1 VAQDIYSLDGQI
13 NPVYTESANPLSIYL
28 SELEECKNEAVR
40 LESEFDLLYRD
51 YKILISDIA
60 IERAKI
66 LQKKSSEDLNKL
78 MDSVEAIIKAFLDYA
93 SKNDLPT
100 FDTAHFFA
108 THIQSEES
116 YFLKKRVICLMIN
129 SGVFVIKNENY
140 KLIGGEIII
149 PCSNLESFLIL

>member
-1 VAQDIYSLDGQI
+1 LIFDIG
-13 NPVYTESANPLSIYL
+13 
-28 SELEECKNEAVR
+28 
-40 LESEFDLLYRD
+40 
-51 YKILISDIA
+51 

-78 MDSVEAIIKAFLDYA
+78 IESAESIVKAFLDYA
-93 SKNDLPT
+93 SKNDLSA

-116 YFLKKRVICLMIN
+116 YSLKKRVICLMIN
-129 SGVFVIKNENY
+129 SGVLVVDNESY

-149 PCSNLESFLIL
+149 PTSDS